1 MKFRLT
7 IVAMALSVLAVGPV
21 YAAGSG
27 GCDYGGR
34 FQSTSVEPQEQSEAA
49 KKLAELSTPAGEQDS
64 AGKVAA
70 SAPGQVDASTSQDA
84 EKTTTQ

>member
-21 YAAGSG
+21 YAGGAG

-34 FQSTSVEPQEQSEAA
+34 YQSTSVEPQEQSEAA
-49 KKLAELSTPAGEQDS
+49 KKLASLSVPVS
-64 AGKVAA
+64 
-70 SAPGQVDASTSQDA
+70 GQETAEKADASPSQGTPQ
-84 EKTTTQ
+84 TTTR

>member
-21 YAAGSG
+21 YAGGAG

-34 FQSTSVEPQEQSEAA
+34 YQSTSVEPQEQSEAA
-49 KKLAELSTPAGEQDS
+49 KKLASLSVPVSGQESAVKADTSPTQDTPQ
-64 AGKVAA
+64 
-70 SAPGQVDASTSQDA
+70 
-84 EKTTTQ
+84 TTTK